1 METNVGRTTALA
13 ASRRAPTKSSNDG
26 GFDLPPRSTGAMTVD
41 DARADANACV
51 SLDGVDVARVRVSRE
66 ARAGD

>member
-1 METNVGRTTALA
+1 M
-13 ASRRAPTKSSNDG
+13 
-26 GFDLPPRSTGAMTVD
+26 PPRSTGAMTVD

-51 SLDGVDVARVRVSRE
+51 SLDGIDVARVRVSRE